1 MSNQVGNQWSKK
13 FGAALSKGTAVKVQ
27 SAQSEPPDLTLGH
40 ILLRLKTAKK
50 AQDDKI
56 AVNLLV

>member
-1 MSNQVGNQWSKK
+1 MSNNAGNQWNKK
-13 FGAALSKGTAVKVQ
+13 FGAALSKGAAVKVP
-27 SAQSEPPDLTLGH
+27 STQSEPPELTLGQ

>member
-1 MSNQVGNQWSKK
+1 MSNNSGNQWSKK
-13 FGAALSKGTAVKVQ
+13 FGAALSKGAAEKVT
-27 SAQSEPPDLTLGH
+27 STQSEPPELTLGQ
-40 ILLRLKTAKK
+40 ILLKLKTAKK